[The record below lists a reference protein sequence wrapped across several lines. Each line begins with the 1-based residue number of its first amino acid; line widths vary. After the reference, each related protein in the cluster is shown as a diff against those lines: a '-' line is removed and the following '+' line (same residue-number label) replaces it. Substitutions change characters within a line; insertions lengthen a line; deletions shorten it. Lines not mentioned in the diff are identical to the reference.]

1 MASEHV
7 FPGWLFGDDGHRFVT
22 LWWINQHSL
31 NDDCALRDDLVS
43 RAHIN
48 RGVVN
53 LSTSVHNLETALQ
66 AKKVAAEV
74 LFINCPIV
82 SIKH

>member
-1 MASEHV
+1 MSDWIPGRISEALETAGDKACS
-7 FPGWLFGDDGHRFVT
+7 PLWLRVVYD
-22 LWWINQHSL
+22 SAA
-31 NDDCALRDDLVS
+31 CA
-43 RAHIN
+43 
-48 RGVVN
+48 
-53 LSTSVHNLETALQ
+53 SVHNLETALQ